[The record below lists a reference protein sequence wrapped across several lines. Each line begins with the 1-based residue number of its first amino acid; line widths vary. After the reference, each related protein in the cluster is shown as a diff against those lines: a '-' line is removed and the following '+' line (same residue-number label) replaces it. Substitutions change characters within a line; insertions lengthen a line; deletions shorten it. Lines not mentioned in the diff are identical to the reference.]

1 MPEDAV
7 AALAD
12 ALELPP
18 LVARL
23 AVLRDLAEPEAVVSF
38 MRASLGDMPDP
49 ALMADIDRAADRLI
63 AAVQAGEK
71 ITIYGDYDVDG
82 VTSTA
87 VLWLFFRDTFGVE
100 LDTYIPHRLKE
111 GYGLNIAAIDQ
122 LADTGTQVL
131 VTVDNGSSAGDEVA
145 HAQARGVDVI
155 VVDHHQVS
163 DPEPAAYAH
172 LNPHR
177 QSCGYPDCDLAAVGV
192 AFLVLVQIRRK
203 LREASFFQG
212 PLPRPDHYLD
222 LVALGTVADV
232 APLRGLN
239 RAIVRYGVGRMRQ
252 GPRVGVQALMNVS
265 RCTAESLTARDLGY
279 RLGPRI
285 NAAGRLDDAT
295 RGLRLLIG
303 EERPAVQRLAEQV
316 EVQNQER
323 RQIQERMVEEALSMV
338 QGDEALAQSPALVLA
353 GDDWHPGV
361 VGIVASRV
369 VETFHRPAI
378 LLARDGNIYKGSARS
393 TGDVNIKAALDGC
406 ASLLMRYG
414 GHVAAAGMT
423 LRVDQLAAFRTALAT
438 EVERVRGPDPGPPP
452 LEIDGVIDLRAL
464 RWADVEALQQ
474 LGPFGQGN
482 PAPKILSRGVI
493 GKARVLKGEHLK
505 IFTRAG
511 DSQCEALAWNMGDC
525 LSWCEGPVDLV
536 YTPIIETWRGRQR
549 MVLKVADI
557 RPSEDNAP

>member
-1 MPEDAV
+1 MSDLV
-7 AALAD
+7 DTLG
-12 ALELPP
+12 LPSI
-18 LVARL
+18 VARL
-23 AVLRDLAEPEAVVSF
+23 AVQRGLGTPEDVTAF
-38 MRASLGDMPDP
+38 MQASLGDMPDP
-49 ALMADIDRAADRLI
+49 ATMADIDRAADRLL

-87 VLWLFFRDTFGVE
+87 VLWLFFRDTFGIE
-100 LDTYIPHRLKE
+100 LDTYIPHRLRE
-111 GYGLNIAAIDQ
+111 GYGLNRDAIDH
-122 LADTGTQVL
+122 LADGGTQVL
-131 VTVDNGSSAGDEVA
+131 VTVDNGSSAVDEIA
-145 HAQARGVDVI
+145 HARARGLDVI
-155 VVDHHQVS
+155 IVDHHQVS

-177 QSCGYPDCDLAAVGV
+177 RTCGFPDRDLAAVGV

-203 LREASFFQG
+203 LRGATFFQG

-239 RAIVRYGVGRMRQ
+239 RAIVRYGVNRIRSV
-252 GPRVGVQALMNVS
+252 PRTGVQALMDVS
-265 RCTAESLTARDLGY
+265 RCTAESLTARDLGF

-303 EERPAVQRLAEQV
+303 EERSVVRELAEQV

-323 RQIQERMVEEALSMV
+323 RQIQQRMIEEALAMV
-338 QGDEALAQSPALVLA
+338 SEDTLLADAPALVLA

-406 ASLLMRYG
+406 AHLLMRYG

-423 LRVDQLAAFRTALAT
+423 LRVDALDAFRTALAA

-452 LEIDGVIDLRAL
+452 LEIDGEVTLGSL
-464 RWADVEALQQ
+464 RWADVEALEQ

-482 PAPKILSRGVI
+482 PAPKLLSRGVL
-493 GKARVLKGEHLK
+493 GKGRLLKGEHLK
-505 IFTRAG
+505 IFSRAG
-511 DSQCEALAWNMGDC
+511 DSACEALAWNMGDC

-536 YTPIIETWRGRQR
+536 YTPIIESWRGRKR
-549 MVLKVADI
+549 LVLKVADI
-557 RPSEDNAP
+557 RPSTGGPS

>member
-1 MPEDAV
+1 MDAPPPSAV
-7 AALAD
+7 RALVNALA
-12 ALELPP
+12 LPE
-18 LVARL
+18 LVARV
-23 AVLRDLAEPEAVVSF
+23 AVLRGLEDPTEVTAFL
-38 MRASLGDMPDP
+38 RASLSDMPDP
-49 ALMADIDRAADRLI
+49 ATMADIDRAA
-63 AAVQAGEK
+63 VQAGEK
-71 ITIYGDYDVDG
+71 VTIYGDYDVDG

-100 LDTYIPHRLKE
+100 LDTYIPHRLRE
-111 GYGLNIAAIDQ
+111 GYGLNLKAIDH
-122 LADTGTQVL
+122 LADTGTRVL
-131 VTVDNGSSAGDEVA
+131 VTVDNGSSAFAEIE
-145 HAQARGVDVI
+145 HARDRGLDVI

-163 DPEPAAYAH
+163 DPEPPAFAH

-177 QSCGYPDCDLAAVGV
+177 SGCDFPDDCLAAVGV
-192 AFLVLVQIRRK
+192 VFLLLVQIRRK
-203 LREASFFQG
+203 LREVSDFTG

-239 RAIVRYGVGRMRQ
+239 RALVRYGVNLMRTR
-252 GPRVGVQALMNVS
+252 PRTGLQALMESS
-265 RCTAESLTARDLGY
+265 RCAPETMTARDLGF

-303 EERPAVQRLAEQV
+303 DDPAEARRLAALV

-323 RQIQERMVEEALSMV
+323 RQIQGRMVEEALAMV
-338 QGDEALAQSPALVLA
+338 RGDETLQRAPALILA

-369 VETFHRPAI
+369 VEEFHRPAI

-406 ASLLMRYG
+406 AAHLMRYG

-423 LRVDQLAAFRTALAT
+423 LRVDALDAFRAALAV
-438 EVERVRGPDPGPPP
+438 EVERVRGPNPGPPP
-452 LEIDGVIDLRAL
+452 LEVDAEIELRHL

-474 LGPFGQGN
+474 IGPFGQGN
-482 PAPKILSRGVI
+482 PAPRFLSRGVV
-493 GKARVLKGEHLK
+493 GEARALKGGHLK
-505 IFTRAG
+505 FFTQAADG
-511 DSQCEALAWNMGDC
+511 ACEGLAWNMESC
-525 LSWCEGPVDLV
+525 APWFEGPVDVV

-549 MVLKVADI
+549 LVLKVTDL
-557 RPSEDNAP
+557 RPSLDTRA